1 MTLSGGGGVRP
12 TTVLC
17 DWAATTGAE
26 LHDRAWLTER
36 GLEGALMLHTKAI
49 VANPTSFSLPG
60 CVSGKGAVLPQRRDA
75 GREREGPM
83 RAFLTAA
90 GAVV

>member
-36 GLEGALMLHTKAI
+36 EGHCCEPRVLLAAGLG
-49 VANPTSFSLPG
+49 
-60 CVSGKGAVLPQRRDA
+60 VSGKGAVLPQWRDA
-75 GREREGPM
+75 GRERG
-83 RAFLTAA
+83 AHACFLD
-90 GAVV
+90 GGWCCRVGV